1 MKRGKIVV
9 AMALVAL
16 ISGLGINSYAQ
27 QRMLQYWRPND
38 MRGLNVFEAPK
49 IDTVEF
55 DGVYVRVG
63 GDFAFQYQA
72 LDHSNDLDGDGQ
84 FPLVE
89 LGNNFN
95 LPVANLNLDVQL
107 YDGVRMH
114 LRTYLSSRHHAEA
127 WVKGGYLRI
136 DKLDFIKEGFLE
148 GLMDVAFFRVGL
160 DEINYGD
167 AHFRRSDNA
176 RTIFNP
182 FVGNYI
188 MDAFTTEAFGEFTV
202 LTPGGIIGMVGL
214 SNGRLN
220 QDVTSPDKGMSFYAK
235 LGYDNQAIG
244 DDLRFRLTG
253 SIYASSDE
261 STREYLYSGDRAGGR
276 YYKILQGVNDARV
289 NDFSPRFDPR
299 FSSVTAIQINP
310 FVSAGGFEFFGIY
323 ERADNGDS
331 DIGGSYTQLAGEA
344 IYRFGNWDQLYVGAR
359 YNTVSGNAT
368 DNAENGKINRFN
380 VGGGWFMTKNI
391 VTKVEYVSEN
401 YDGDGWNGGKFQG
414 AQWDGIMIE
423 AAISF

>member
-1 MKRGKIVV
+1 
-9 AMALVAL
+9 
-16 ISGLGINSYAQ
+16 
-27 QRMLQYWRPND
+27 
-38 MRGLNVFEAPK
+38 
-49 IDTVEF
+49 
-55 DGVYVRVG
+55 
-63 GDFAFQYQA
+63 
-72 LDHSNDLDGDGQ
+72 
-84 FPLVE
+84 
-89 LGNNFN
+89 
-95 LPVANLNLDVQL
+95 
-107 YDGVRMH
+107 
-114 LRTYLSSRHHAEA
+114 
-127 WVKGGYLRI
+127 
-136 DKLDFIKEGFLE
+136 
-148 GLMDVAFFRVGL
+148 
-160 DEINYGD
+160 
-167 AHFRRSDNA
+167 
-176 RTIFNP
+176 
-182 FVGNYI
+182 